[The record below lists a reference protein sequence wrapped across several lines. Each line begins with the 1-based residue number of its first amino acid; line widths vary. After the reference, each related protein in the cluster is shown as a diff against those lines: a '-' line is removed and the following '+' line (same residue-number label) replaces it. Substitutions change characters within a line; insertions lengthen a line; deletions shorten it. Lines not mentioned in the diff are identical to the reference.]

1 MKSEVLIKINNFVK
15 DRIIELSGILLIL
28 AGAFL
33 SASIL
38 SYSPSDP
45 NFIYNPDNVDIKN
58 IGGFYGSVIADLLL
72 QSVGLVSIFLIIN
85 LFSWGLKL
93 ISQKKIINFISRIF
107 FTLVYIIFG
116 TTCINIT
123 FNDSFWLIDNG
134 NSGFVG
140 RVIKEY
146 IYNFSTSIENQ
157 YVVYCLILLAV
168 IFFILSLNLK
178 LSEIVKILSFPILTL
193 FNANHSIPVDIKFET
208 FCSIIFFTLYKFS
221 LLQKIS

>member
-58 IGGFYGSVIADLLL
+58 IGGFYGSVVADLLL

-93 ISQKKIINFISRIF
+93 IAQKKIINFISRIF

-134 NSGFVG
+134 NSGFAG
-140 RVIKEY
+140 RVNKEN
-146 IYNFSTSIENQ
+146 IY
-157 YVVYCLILLAV
+157 LIT
-168 IFFILSLNLK
+168 N
-178 LSEIVKILSFPILTL
+178 
-193 FNANHSIPVDIKFET
+193 
-208 FCSIIFFTLYKFS
+208 
-221 LLQKIS
+221 

>member
-58 IGGFYGSVIADLLL
+58 IGGFYGSVVADLLL

-85 LFSWGLKL
+85 LFNWGLKL
-93 ISQKKIINFISRIF
+93 ITQKNVSINCRNIALKYFSNIQGSMLYDKIYKKI
-107 FTLVYIIFG
+107 
-116 TTCINIT
+116 
-123 FNDSFWLIDNG
+123 
-134 NSGFVG
+134 
-140 RVIKEY
+140 
-146 IYNFSTSIENQ
+146 
-157 YVVYCLILLAV
+157 
-168 IFFILSLNLK
+168 
-178 LSEIVKILSFPILTL
+178 
-193 FNANHSIPVDIKFET
+193 
-208 FCSIIFFTLYKFS
+208 
-221 LLQKIS
+221 

>member
-58 IGGFYGSVIADLLL
+58 IGGFYGSIVADLLL

-93 ISQKKIINFISRIF
+93 IAQKKISKYQRAVYNSAIIRCGISKQSH
-107 FTLVYIIFG
+107 
-116 TTCINIT
+116 TTT
-123 FNDSFWLIDNG
+123 
-134 NSGFVG
+134 
-140 RVIKEY
+140 
-146 IYNFSTSIENQ
+146 
-157 YVVYCLILLAV
+157 
-168 IFFILSLNLK
+168 
-178 LSEIVKILSFPILTL
+178 
-193 FNANHSIPVDIKFET
+193 
-208 FCSIIFFTLYKFS
+208 
-221 LLQKIS
+221 